1 MPRTS
6 RSTPIREMI
15 ERPGETPHA
24 SGLKP
29 VEGQLVAPVSLQVE
43 LGPFGIATG
52 SELPPWHPVA
62 IAGGSIRTTSTGGDN
77 EYAQYQRAIGQPR
90 VRLAGALHALRRRG
104 HRDPV
109 AGRRG
114 PGQHQDHDPRQRP
127 VDDAA
132 RRQRGQRLDQQ
143 HRSRAGNQRL
153 RRPALCALTAT
164 GHQSIARIYVEDD
177 SLNYYGLTNA
187 YVHSAEIDYG
197 FTVNI
202 KQAWGPGSQALPW
215 CDDVQARAGYA
226 GPEHLQPTRH
236 QVARKTVRVTV
247 YNTDLTWNVLEPT
260 VSGDY
265 ILWDGTFTI
274 RECKKAVLAGQ
285 RVWEL
290 DLIAA
295 FPRCRATAA
304 ASAAPRTACCAS
316 APTPRPDP
324 HHNVRSP
331 HEPLHPPDLDPRVSP
346 GPRAARPQ
354 RAAP

>member
-1 MPRTS
+1 MTYTDKLS
-6 RSTPIREMI
+6 RLLAKAETTYGADPSPTAADNLLYAENIQIDPDSEMI

-43 LGPFGIATG
+43 LGPFGIDTG
-52 SELPPWHPVA
+52 SELPPWHPIA
-62 IAGGSIRTTSTGGDN
+62 IAGGSIRTASTGGDN
-77 EYAQYQRAIGQPR
+77 EYAQYQRASANHGSAWLEHYMR
-90 VRLAGALHALRRRG
+90 S
-104 HRDPV
+104 
-109 AGRRG
+109 
-114 PGQHQDHDPRQRP
+114 
-127 VDDAA
+127 DDAA
-132 RRQRGQRLDQQ
+132 TEILSQVGGVRGNTKIMIPGNGRWMMQLDGNAANG
-143 HRSRAGNQRL
+143 STSNTGAGPGTNDYDDL
-153 RRPALCALTAT
+153 ALCALTAT

-202 KQAWGPGSQALPW
+202 KQALGVREAKLSPGVMTCKLALDMLGLSTFNP
-215 CDDVQARAGYA
+215 RAIKS
-226 GPEHLQPTRH
+226 
-236 QVARKTVRVTV
+236 ARKTVRVTV

-295 FPRCRATAA
+295 FPQVSSDGGGIRSAENGLLRVGTYTA
-304 ASAAPRTACCAS
+304 P
-316 APTPRPDP
+316 
-324 HHNVRSP
+324 
-331 HEPLHPPDLDPRVSP
+331 
-346 GPRAARPQ
+346 
-354 RAAP
+354 